1 MEGSDLGIPNQKI
14 SGSNE
19 LEVLTV
25 EGWKQYEWLLHGF
38 STRSGG
44 ISQVYGGSTLN
55 LGWKKEDDSTSVA
68 ENRRRFLRA
77 GCGDNFAFGLVGVR
91 QGHLRHLA
99 GGEKGGGGLVRWAE
113 SAE

>member
-38 STRSGG
+38 STRGGG
-44 ISQVYGGSTLN
+44 ISKVYGGSTLN
-55 LGWKKEDDSTSVA
+55 LGWTKEDDSMSVA
-68 ENRRRFLRA
+68 ENRRRFLGAVCGEHA
-77 GCGDNFAFGLVGVR
+77 GSVLVGVR
-91 QGHLRHLA
+91 QIHSGIVRVVK
-99 GGEKGGGGLVRWAE
+99 KGDGALERKLQTDE
-113 SAE
+113 